1 MVVRSAHSKQ
11 PSAHQ
16 NRQLTELRKKLNI
29 DDSEFT
35 KTVYEIL
42 NDGKPIVRSLSA
54 IDAHRLIKTLEIRLK
69 QQQKSKKFE

>member
-1 MVVRSAHSKQ
+1 MIVKSAHSKK
-11 PSAHQ
+11 PTAHQ

-42 NDGKPIVRSLSA
+42 NDGKPIARSLSA
-54 IDAHRLIKTLEIRLK
+54 IDAHRLIKTLENRLK
-69 QQQKSKKFE
+69 QQEKSKKLE